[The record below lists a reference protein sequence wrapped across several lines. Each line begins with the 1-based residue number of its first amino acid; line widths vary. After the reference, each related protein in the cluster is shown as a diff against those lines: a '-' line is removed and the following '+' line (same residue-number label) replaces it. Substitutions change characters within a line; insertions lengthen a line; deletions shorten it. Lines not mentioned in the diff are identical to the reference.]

1 MLNVSQQVNSIRKGL
16 GDILHYRD
24 HDMNLDLFISSLI
37 EYNSFKTTEEI
48 INWVKSINTK
58 QIFNVTKIPLVK
70 LEKWYFDSDKGD
82 LLHESGGFFSIKG
95 LEVTTNYGEIP
106 HWTQP
111 IIDQPE
117 IGILGII
124 AKRFNG
130 ILYFLLQAKPEPGN
144 INTYQLSPTVQAT
157 KSNYKQLHNG
167 KPTVYI
173 EYFTN
178 LKKRNVIVDQIQSE
192 QGARFYKKR
201 NRNIIIE
208 VPDNEEIKLGP
219 SFCWLTLRQISKM
232 ISIDNL
238 INMDTRS
245 IIACINF
252 APYNP
257 TNFGPVKK
265 NLLLEFLSDFSVI
278 DKEFLILGVELIISN
293 HPNSFCLNDHK
304 KIMYKICQLKFDTEL
319 KTKIIPLK
327 DVKDWVQT
335 SSKIFHKNGDHFSV
349 IGVKVETLNREVPIW
364 YQPIIKQS
372 HPGIIGLTVRKINGI
387 LHFLIQLKLEAGVM
401 DLFEFSPTIQCAK
414 SHYNNNIK
422 SFLDF
427 ANSKKNRIL
436 VDVNQSEEGGRF
448 FHESNR
454 NIIIE
459 SKGTELQNE
468 TNYQIWMNLYQL
480 KEFAKFNNYLNL
492 ETRSIISILPSCTY
506 G

>member
-1 MLNVSQQVNSIRKGL
+1 MVNVSQQVNSIRKGL
-16 GDILHYRD
+16 GDILYYGD
-24 HDMNLDLFISSLI
+24 NDINLDLFISSLI

-48 INWVKSINTK
+48 INWIKSINSK
-58 QIFNVTKIPLVK
+58 EFFNVTKIPLIE
-70 LEKWYFDSDKGD
+70 LEKWYFDSDNGD
-82 LLHESGGFFSIKG
+82 LLHESGGFFGIKG
-95 LEVTTNYGEIP
+95 LEVTTNYGDIP

-111 IIDQPE
+111 IISQPE

-167 KPTVYI
+167 KPTIYI

-192 QGARFYKKR
+192 QGSRFYKKR

-219 SFCWLTLRQISKM
+219 NHCWLSIRQISKM
-232 ISIDNL
+232 LSIDNL

-245 IIACINF
+245 VIGCINF
-252 APYNP
+252 APFNP
-257 TNFGPVKK
+257 TKIRSVNKDF
-265 NLLLEFLSDFSVI
+265 LLEFLSDFSVV
-278 DKEFLILGVELIISN
+278 DKKYLSLGVDLIISN
-293 HPNSFCLNDHK
+293 HPNSFCLNKHQ
-304 KIMYKICQLKFDTEL
+304 KIMYKICQLKFEAEL

-327 DVKDWVQT
+327 DVKGWVQT
-335 SSKIFHKNGDHFSV
+335 PSKIFHTNEEHFSV
-349 IGVKVETLNREVPIW
+349 IGVKIETLNREVPIW
-364 YQPIIKQS
+364 FQPIIKQS
-372 HPGIIGLTVRKINGI
+372 NAGVIGLIIRKINGT

-414 SHYNNNIK
+414 SYYNNNIQT
-422 SFLDF
+422 FFDF
-427 ANSKKNRIL
+427 ASLKKNRIL

-448 FHESNR
+448 YHVSNR
-454 NIIIE
+454 NIIVE
-459 SKGTELQNE
+459 SKESELQNE

-492 ETRSIISILPSCTY
+492 EARSIISILPSCKY
-506 G
+506 D